1 LNLLRWYQG
10 NCLCIFLSLYE
21 RDERE
26 EREERDNR
34 RRRRVTLTRTTQNYK
49 TETRSTRK
57 QRACATTAATTTT
70 TTRRTEKKQQH
81 NKRRN
86 KPQALASALSLY
98 HSLCVACEFA
108 NVFGLCAFLLPPLVL
123 CHSLIYIVDSLKCCP
138 RITHQQPPPTHC
150 NVVDN
155 SIVHLLQVN
164 VAACGSCNW

>member
-34 RRRRVTLTRTTQNYK
+34 RRRRRVTLTRTTQNYK

-57 QRACATTAATTTT
+57 QRACATTAATTTTT

-108 NVFGLCAFLLPPLVL
+108 NVFGLCAFLLPSSCAMPFAYLHRRFAEVL
-123 CHSLIYIVDSLKCCP
+123 PANHAPATTTDAL
-138 RITHQQPPPTHC
+138 
-150 NVVDN
+150 
-155 SIVHLLQVN
+155 
-164 VAACGSCNW
+164 